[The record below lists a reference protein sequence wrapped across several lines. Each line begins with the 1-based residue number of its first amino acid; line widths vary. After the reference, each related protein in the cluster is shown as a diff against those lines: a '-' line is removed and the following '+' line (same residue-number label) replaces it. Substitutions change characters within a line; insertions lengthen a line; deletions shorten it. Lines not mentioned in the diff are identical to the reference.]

1 MDTELSI
8 LIVDDEK
15 PILEIFRQYL
25 EATTNHTVFTAGNG
39 SEALEIVHNQKI
51 DCCFMDLSMPIMDG
65 IELAKHIHHHDNT
78 IPMAVM
84 TGYPTIDNAIK
95 TLKNG
100 VVDFLTKPVDMAQ
113 IPLTINRM
121 MREKSLLAQNILLQE
136 QAQRNES
143 LLKIN
148 AELQEK
154 INDVEIMNLILQKLN
169 QVGNSKN
176 LFKMLVQLCGQITP
190 CDEAHCVILYS
201 DTNGYTTLSSY
212 LKNQEQ
218 PVESVDAIINKII
231 ESVARDS
238 MPIVVKSE
246 GGGGDQ
252 TMGIPLKIREN
263 LFGAL
268 VLLIHNNDVT
278 FEEKDLYFMNFI
290 AEKAAYIIENLALY
304 ENIFENLFATLYAF
318 VETIEARD
326 SYTKQHSIRV
336 SSYAINIAKTM
347 GCSRE
352 DQDKLNVAGS
362 LHDIGK
368 IGIPDNILLKPGRL
382 TDEEYEIIKKHPVI
396 ASNIIGHFGMWVEER
411 SIIRHHHERYDGG
424 GYPDGLKGEKIPL
437 LSRILSVADVYDA
450 LTTDRSYRKKMPVE
464 KALQIIQESS
474 GTQFD
479 PKIVEIFMD
488 LYGRNMELFDRD
500 LALAS

>member
-1 MDTELSI
+1 MDNPISI

-15 PILEIFRQYL
+15 PILDIFRQYL
-25 EATTNHTVFTAGNG
+25 EATTNHTVYTAGNG
-39 SEALEIVHNQKI
+39 SEALDIVYNENI
-51 DCCFMDLSMPIMDG
+51 DCCFMDLSMPVMDG
-65 IELAKHIHHHDNT
+65 IELAKHIHRHDNT

-121 MREKSLLAQNILLQE
+121 MREKSLLAQNILFQE
-136 QAQRNES
+136 QAQRSET

-148 AELQEK
+148 TELQEK
-154 INDVEIMNLILQKLN
+154 INEVEIMNLILQKLN
-169 QVGNSKN
+169 QVGNSKY

-190 CDEAHCVILYS
+190 CDEAHCAVLYS
-201 DTNGYTTLSSY
+201 DTNGYTTLASHIRDQV
-212 LKNQEQ
+212 KPAENT
-218 PVESVDAIINKII
+218 DGIIKKII
-231 ESVARDS
+231 ESVARDG
-238 MPIVVKSE
+238 MPLVAKTN
-246 GGGGDQ
+246 GGRDQ

-263 LFGAL
+263 LFGIL
-268 VLLIHNNDVT
+268 VLLIHNDGAV
-278 FEEKDLYFMNFI
+278 FKEKDLYFMNFI

-304 ENIFENLFATLYAF
+304 ENIFENLFSTLYAF

-336 SSYAINIAKTM
+336 SKYAVNIAKAM
-347 GCSRE
+347 GCSQE
-352 DQDKLNVAGS
+352 DQDQLNVAGS

-382 TDEEYEIIKKHPVI
+382 TEEEFEIIKKHPVI
-396 ASNIIGHFGMWVEER
+396 ACNIIGHFGMWADER
-411 SIIRHHHERYDGG
+411 SIIRHHHERYDGS
-424 GYPDGLKGEKIPL
+424 GYPDALSGEDIPI
-437 LSRILSVADVYDA
+437 LSRILAVADVYDA

-474 GTQFD
+474 GSQFD
-479 PKIVEIFMD
+479 PKVVEIFMD
-488 LYGRNMELFDRD
+488 LYGRNTELFDRD